1 MSLMSEKIQKHPHT
15 LKHATIYFFFLS
27 HSNKKKKIELN
38 KMNEL
43 NELKYWKAPSQ
54 MSSYAR
60 IHVFLY
66 LHAQTCINITF
77 YLLHLNQ
84 KKGLS

>member
-1 MSLMSEKIQKHPHT
+1 M
-15 LKHATIYFFFLS
+15 
-27 HSNKKKKIELN
+27 NK
-38 KMNEL
+38 L

-54 MSSYAR
+54 ISSDAR

-66 LHAQTCINITF
+66 LHAQTCINISF

-84 KKGLS
+84 KKRIELNELYEPNELKCWKAPSPTSSHALGHVFLCLHA